1 MSRRFERLV
10 DPCGNWTV
18 WDGQGDIPATYQG
31 QVLSGLTAN
40 DARKLTALLNIM
52 HDMECAEAA
61 DDGNASSGGG
71 AA

>member
-40 DARKLTALLNIM
+40 KETYCPAQYHA
-52 HDMECAEAA
+52 
-61 DDGNASSGGG
+61 
-71 AA
+71 